1 MIINYDHDELFIVS
15 TSFNVYHGTIFNIC
29 YIFQM
34 IIHTIHYFFTKYRR
48 IY

>member
-1 MIINYDHDELFIVS
+1 MIMVNYALYQQAS
-15 TSFNVYHGTIFNIC
+15 TIFNIC

-34 IIHTIHYFFTKYRR
+34 IIHTIHYFTKYRC